1 MSTCCPEFRA
11 ALRNARGTVRHLQLQ
26 HFEGY
31 ATEAAVNE
39 AKAALFALE
48 GNPDPLHPDLGVAR
62 AQFEGRVQRRQ
73 FLAYYAARA
82 DELRAAAYDDAE
94 TFGR

>member
-31 ATEAAVNE
+31 ATEADVNE

-82 DELRAAAYDDAE
+82 AANKAA
-94 TFGR
+94 TA